1 MAKEKDSIVFPGS
14 FLSAEEEFS
23 AGRNAFASGGT
34 VLSECTGVCELDK
47 AAREANV
54 SCNRRVA
61 APLDMGSV
69 VVGVVAMVKENAAV
83 IEMMQA
89 SNRGEPR
96 VILAS
101 YASLP
106 IFNISNDYVEQIRD
120 AVKIGDVVKAVAVKV
135 LPHGVDLSIKDPEF
149 GVVKAFCAKCRQ
161 PMQLFG
167 QKLMCSACGR
177 TEARKIS
184 RDYRLK

>member
-1 MAKEKDSIVFPGS
+1 MAKEKDNLVFPGS

-23 AGRNAFASGGT
+23 AGKNAFATDGT
-34 VLSECTGVCELDK
+34 VLSSCMGKCELDN

-54 SCNRRVA
+54 SSNRRVV

-69 VVGVVAMVKENAAV
+69 VVGVVAMVKDNAAV

-89 SNRGEPR
+89 TNRGEHR

-106 IFNISNDYVEQIRD
+106 IFNISNDYVERIRD

-135 LPHGVDLSIKDPEF
+135 LPYGVDLSIKDPEF
-149 GVVKAFCAKCRQ
+149 GVVKAFCEKCRQ
-161 PMQLFG
+161 PMHLFG

-177 TEARKIS
+177 TETRKIS
-184 RDYRLK
+184 KDYRLK